1 MENNR
6 FIAPSCVYDQAFGN
20 FAKKLSGSAMASVG
34 ATKPAVVP
42 TTRTIASAMEGS
54 LRDKFRLGSMPT
66 IGAIPSASEGGI
78 VLFSPAYYAACAVG
92 GVLSCGGTHTLV
104 TPLDVVKCNM
114 QTDPKKYTG
123 IFQGFGTVM
132 KEQGFAG
139 LVRGWVPTL
148 FGYSAQGAGKFGLYE
163 FFKKYYAD
171 QLGEEAAEKYQTFVF
186 LAGSASAEFFADIML
201 CPFEAVKVKVQTVPG
216 FAKGFSDGFPKFV
229 AAEGYGGLY
238 KGLTPLWGRQIPYTM
253 MKFACFENTVKALYK
268 YVVPKPQA
276 ECSKTEQL
284 GVSFLAGYIAGV
296 FCAIVSHPA
305 DNLVSKLNATKGATV
320 GKIVEEMGMVGLF
333 TNGLPLRIIMIG
345 TLTGLQ
351 WGIYDAFKVSVGLPT
366 TGSKK

>member
-1 MENNR
+1 
-6 FIAPSCVYDQAFGN
+6 
-20 FAKKLSGSAMASVG
+20 
-34 ATKPAVVP
+34 
-42 TTRTIASAMEGS
+42 MEGS

-123 IFQGFGTVM
+123 IFQGFGTVL
-132 KEQGFAG
+132 KEQGFAS

-148 FGYSAQGAGKFGLYE
+148 FGYSAQG
-163 FFKKYYAD
+163 
-171 QLGEEAAEKYQTFVF
+171 
-186 LAGSASAEFFADIML
+186 
-201 CPFEAVKVKVQTVPG
+201 
-216 FAKGFSDGFPKFV
+216 
-229 AAEGYGGLY
+229 YGGLF

-253 MKFACFENTVKALYK
+253 MKFACFENTVKALYR

-305 DNLVSKLNATKGATV
+305 DNMVSKLNASKGASV
-320 GKIVEEMGMVGLF
+320 GQIVEEMGTVGLF
-333 TNGLPLRIIMIG
+333 TRGLPLRIVMIG

-351 WGIYDAFKVSVGLPT
+351 WGIYDAFKVYVGLPT
-366 TGSKK
+366 TGGGKK